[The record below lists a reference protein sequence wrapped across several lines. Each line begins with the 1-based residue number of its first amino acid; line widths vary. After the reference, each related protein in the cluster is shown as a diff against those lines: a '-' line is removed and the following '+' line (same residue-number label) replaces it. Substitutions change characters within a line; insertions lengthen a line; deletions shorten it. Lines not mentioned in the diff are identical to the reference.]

1 MQAMFGGVKRAV
13 VNATGMAALAET
25 MESRL
30 RSGVRDSIEEMTEL
44 SARMQA
50 TYTHTMARI
59 EGLLAQ

>member
-1 MQAMFGGVKRAV
+1 
-13 VNATGMAALAET
+13 MAALAET

-59 EGLLAQ
+59 EGLLTQ